1 MRKRLRE
8 QAFSVLRRMTV
19 ALLALTVLWAL
30 APAVSA
36 LALTAETEAQDCCMV
51 PPPSCDGPSA
61 ACAQQQLCKAGS
73 LAAVEYVQTPGF
85 TAAIPETQWRE
96 RVVTLPELVVGPG
109 LPVAQSGPPA
119 YLRFHRFLL

>member
-8 QAFSVLRRMTV
+8 QVSSVLRGMTA

-30 APAVSA
+30 APAASA
-36 LALTAETEAQDCCMV
+36 LVLTAETRAQDCCIV
-51 PPPSCDGPSA
+51 PPPSCDGPGA
-61 ACAQQQLCKAGS
+61 ACAQQLCKADS
-73 LAAVEYVQTPGF
+73 PAAAGYAQTPGF
-85 TAAIPETQWRE
+85 TAATPEAHWRG
-96 RVVTLPELVVGPG
+96 RVVTLPELAVKPG

>member
-30 APAVSA
+30 APAASA
-36 LALTAETEAQDCCMV
+36 FALTAETGAQDCCIV
-51 PPPSCDGPSA
+51 PPPSCDGPGA
-61 ACAQQQLCKAGS
+61 ACAQQLCKADS
-73 LAAVEYVQTPGF
+73 PAAADYAQTPGF
-85 TAAIPETQWRE
+85 TAATPETHWRG
-96 RVVTLPELVVGPG
+96 RVVTLPELAAKPG